1 MWTSPVANDSRGFEA
16 ALPNSSWSSVGGMG
30 YPIDDEY
37 QEPDSCTG
45 SPLRRNEVARASRD
59 GEVGEYAIIL
69 SNNVATSRADIEEQ
83 GLKITPTKD
92 GGAIEV
98 AGEVYKMA
106 QGIDRNY
113 TELAELTK
121 KYGFKNIITTADAY
135 EEGAEE
141 AGI

>member
-59 GEVGEYAIIL
+59 GEVGEYAIDDPVIL
-69 SNNVATSRADIEEQ
+69 RA
-83 GLKITPTKD
+83 G
-92 GGAIEV
+92 
-98 AGEVYKMA
+98 
-106 QGIDRNY
+106 
-113 TELAELTK
+113 
-121 KYGFKNIITTADAY
+121 
-135 EEGAEE
+135 
-141 AGI
+141 